1 MKMYKELLTLWCSWF
16 LSGLL
21 LVSCTKELN
30 EYYNPKSAL
39 DKNIIEV
46 LEADG
51 RFSLFVSMIDKVK
64 LRKTLGNSAIYTC
77 LAPVDEQVQLY
88 LSKLGYN
95 TVDQVPEA
103 LLRKYVNY
111 HFINGM
117 YYEYD
122 INKIYNAA
130 ASPISKSR
138 AANFTTRTEGNT
150 PGKHIQLFS
159 SSFFNSQLSDYLSLY
174 PSGKGEASFV
184 AEGVVISE
192 PDIDASNGV
201 IHVLG
206 APLEVTLRADEA
218 LAADSETTIFSSW
231 LEKHVQYVL
240 GEKDEFG
247 WVDTTLYKSYSVG
260 RNLADEATVTTLLVP
275 TNEAIRT
282 YFEPYMGAIDNTLDS
297 IPKPVMYSLIRA
309 AIVDNIWYQS
319 DLKRMN
325 PDWRTLAG
333 YTRMTADVPSLI
345 SGSVRASNSVIYK
358 VNKLLLSPEMHSVMG
373 GILLKY
379 KKFSQWY
386 WMVSNAGV
394 NEGLYD
400 ILYYQHSPKTML
412 IQSDEVWGIPLA
424 EDLNQTDLELK
435 KQQCKAGIFNIDV
448 RADGGFRR
456 RFYPTGYGY
465 VYYENGRFY
474 DYTGHSVGLSS
485 SVPEWEGANGA
496 IYQIDGFLKPIDKI
510 SDTLTVYSVMKKQ
523 PDLSLFTTAL
533 DRSGIASQLQ
543 LTGFFSYTVLAPTN
557 QAITTA
563 GIDVAGMS
571 TDAARTFVQ
580 SYVIP
585 NRYVFTDGEFNGQIA
600 DKNNAMLQI
609 SGAWQTFTVRNGA
622 GKTITPAVANIQ
634 GNNGVIHKVNSV
646 F

>member
-1 MKMYKELLTLWCSWF
+1 MYKKLLTFWSSWF
-16 LSGLL
+16 LFSLL
-21 LVSCTKELN
+21 FVSCTKELN
-30 EYYNPKSAL
+30 QYYNPKSEL

-51 RFSLFVSMIDKVK
+51 RFSLFVRIIDKVN
-64 LRKTLGNSAIYTC
+64 LRKTLGSSAIYTC
-77 LAPVDEQVQLY
+77 LAPADDQVTLY
-88 LSKLGYN
+88 FSKLGYN
-95 TVDQVPEA
+95 SIDQVPEA
-103 LLRKYVNY
+103 LLRKYINY

-130 ASPISKSR
+130 TSLIGKSR
-138 AANFTTRTEGNT
+138 ATNFTTRTEGNI

-159 SSFFNSQLSDYLSLY
+159 SSFFENQMSDYLSLY
-174 PSGKGEASFV
+174 PSDKGEASFI
-184 AEGVVISE
+184 ADGVVISE

-218 LAADSETTIFSSW
+218 LAADTETTIFSSW

-240 GEKDEFG
+240 GQKDEFG
-247 WVDTTLYKSYSVG
+247 WVDTTLYKSFSFG
-260 RNLADEATVTTLLVP
+260 RNLADEGTITTLLVP
-275 TNEAIRT
+275 TNEAIKK

-297 IPKPVMYSLIRA
+297 VPKPVMYSLIRA
-309 AIVDNIWYQS
+309 TIVDNIWYLS
-319 DLKRMN
+319 DLKRMD

-333 YTRMTADVPSLI
+333 YTRMIADVPSLI
-345 SGSVRASNSVIYK
+345 TGSVRASNSIIYK
-358 VNKLLLSPEMHSVMG
+358 VNKVLLSPEMHSVMG

-412 IQSDEVWGIPLA
+412 IQSDEVWGVPLA
-424 EDLNQTDLELK
+424 EDLNQKDLEWR

-448 RADGGFRR
+448 REDGGFRK

-474 DYTGHSVGLSS
+474 DYTGHSVGLVSS
-485 SVPEWEGANGA
+485 DPEWNGANGA
-496 IYQIDGFLKPIDKI
+496 IYQIDGFLNPIDKI
-510 SDTLTVYSVMKKQ
+510 SDTLTVYNVMKKQ
-523 PDLSLFTTAL
+523 PDLSLFITAL
-533 DRSGIASQLQ
+533 DRSGIASQLR

-557 QAITTA
+557 QALTTA
-563 GIDVAGMS
+563 GINVAAMNA
-571 TDAARTFVQ
+571 DAARAFVQ

-600 DKNNAMLQI
+600 DKNNEMLQI
-609 SGAWQTFTVRNGA
+609 NGAWQTFTVTNGA